1 MEKVLLPRGYG
12 RSYDACKHAIEH
24 DCDIVAPDRSGVI
37 ALEYIIKD
45 ICKDFDSLE
54 IDRITFSDYIDSVII
69 NHHKFNGAVE
79 AIEIRLYDIC
89 QYFEHEKT
97 ERGRRKM
104 SYLMILTGACKS
116 CVNTVKSAWLQW
128 KLRDE

>member
-12 RSYDACKHAIEH
+12 RSYDACKHAIEY
-24 DCDIVAPDRSGVI
+24 DCDIVAPDRAGVI

-45 ICKDFDSLE
+45 ICKEFDSLE
-54 IDRITFSDYIDSVII
+54 IDRITCFDYVYSVII
-69 NHHKFNGAVE
+69 NHHKFNGVVE

-97 ERGRRKM
+97 ERGRRNDVVFDDIDRCMQVLCPYRKISM
-104 SYLMILTGACKS
+104 VTMEVEG
-116 CVNTVKSAWLQW
+116 
-128 KLRDE
+128 

>member
-24 DCDIVAPDRSGVI
+24 DCDIVAPDKSGVI

-97 ERGRRKM
+97 ERGRRKDVVFDDIDRYM
-104 SYLMILTGACKS
+104 QVLCQHRKISMVTMEVEG
-116 CVNTVKSAWLQW
+116 
-128 KLRDE
+128 

>member
-12 RSYDACKHAIEH
+12 RSYDACKYAIEH

-54 IDRITFSDYIDSVII
+54 IDRITYPGYILFRNHKSPQVQWCGRSD
-69 NHHKFNGAVE
+69 
-79 AIEIRLYDIC
+79 
-89 QYFEHEKT
+89 
-97 ERGRRKM
+97 
-104 SYLMILTGACKS
+104 
-116 CVNTVKSAWLQW
+116 
-128 KLRDE
+128 

>member
-1 MEKVLLPRGYG
+1 MEKVLLPRGCG

-97 ERGRRKM
+97 ERGRRKDVVFDDIDRCM
-104 SYLMILTGACKS
+104 QVLCQHRKISMVTMEVEG
-116 CVNTVKSAWLQW
+116 
-128 KLRDE
+128 

>member
-24 DCDIVAPDRSGVI
+24 DCDIVAPDRAGVI

-45 ICKDFDSLE
+45 ICEEFDSLE
-54 IDRITFSDYIDSVII
+54 IDRITYPDYVYSVII
-69 NHHKFNGAVE
+69 KHNKFNGVVE
-79 AIEIRLYDIC
+79 EIEIRLYDIC

-97 ERGRRKM
+97 ERGRRKDVVFDDIDRCM
-104 SYLMILTGACKS
+104 QVLCPYRKISMVTMEVEG
-116 CVNTVKSAWLQW
+116 
-128 KLRDE
+128 

>member
-24 DCDIVAPDRSGVI
+24 DCDIVAPDRAGVI

-45 ICKDFDSLE
+45 ICKEFDSLE
-54 IDRITFSDYIDSVII
+54 IDRITYSDYVYSVII
-69 NHHKFNGAVE
+69 KHHKFNGVVE
-79 AIEIRLYDIC
+79 EIEIRLYDIC

-97 ERGRRKM
+97 ERGRRKDVVFDDIDRCM
-104 SYLMILTGACKS
+104 QVLCPYRKISMVTME
-116 CVNTVKSAWLQW
+116 V
-128 KLRDE
+128 EE

>member
-24 DCDIVAPDRSGVI
+24 DCDIVAPDRAGVI

-54 IDRITFSDYIDSVII
+54 IDRITCSDYVYSIII
-69 NHHKFNGAVE
+69 NHHKFNGVVE

-97 ERGRRKM
+97 ECGRRKNVVFDDIDRCM
-104 SYLMILTGACKS
+104 QVLCPYRKISMVTMEVEG
-116 CVNTVKSAWLQW
+116 
-128 KLRDE
+128 

>member
-45 ICKDFDSLE
+45 ICKNFDSLE
-54 IDRITFSDYIDSVII
+54 IDRITFSDYVDSVII
-69 NHHKFNGAVE
+69 NHHKFNGVVE
-79 AIEIRLYDIC
+79 AIEIRLYDVR
-89 QYFEHEKT
+89 QYFEHEMT
-97 ERGRRKM
+97 ERGRRKDVVFDDIDRCM
-104 SYLMILTGACKS
+104 QVLCPYRKISMVTME
-116 CVNTVKSAWLQW
+116 V
-128 KLRDE
+128 EE

>member
-24 DCDIVAPDRSGVI
+24 DCDIVAPDRAGVI

-54 IDRITFSDYIDSVII
+54 IDRITCSDYVYSIII
-69 NHHKFNGAVE
+69 NHHKFNGVVE

-89 QYFEHEKT
+89 QYFEHEKDRT
-97 ERGRRKM
+97 WSKKRCR
-104 SYLMILTGACKS
+104 I
-116 CVNTVKSAWLQW
+116 
-128 KLRDE
+128 

>member
-1 MEKVLLPRGYG
+1 MEKVLLPRGCG
-12 RSYDACKHAIEH
+12 RSYDACKYAIEH

-97 ERGRRKM
+97 ERGRRKDVVFDDIDRCM
-104 SYLMILTGACKS
+104 QVLCPYRKISMVTME
-116 CVNTVKSAWLQW
+116 VKG
-128 KLRDE
+128 